1 MLTTT
6 YYFGAFVSTGGLVKL
21 ITIAGGGSTRGIY
34 TVSDNGSAISTSR
47 KTLGDYRVI
56 KGSDDGRYIL
66 VNGGTN
72 AMVRSTDYGESFNS
86 VTGFIVTNDMAVSYT
101 GQYMIASGS
110 GYKLWKSSDFGANW
124 TNITA
129 SNALVNGLPNPAIY
143 TSTTTTWGA
152 CTISYTGQY
161 MSVAGFFNQGTFQN
175 KAYVFIS
182 SDYGANWKSKLIIST
197 TTDPGISTSTMSY
210 NDTGIPIR
218 LFIATYNDGI
228 FYIDF

>member
-1 MLTTT
+1 
-6 YYFGAFVSTGGLVKL
+6 
-21 ITIAGGGSTRGIY
+21 
-34 TVSDNGSAISTSR
+34 
-47 KTLGDYRVI
+47 
-56 KGSDDGRYIL
+56 
-66 VNGGTN
+66 
-72 AMVRSTDYGESFNS
+72 
-86 VTGFIVTNDMAVSYT
+86 MAVSYT
-101 GQYMIASGS
+101 GEYMIASGS
-110 GYKLWKSSDFGANW
+110 GYKLWISSNYGNNW

-182 SDYGANWKSKLIIST
+182 SNFGSSWTSKLIIST

-210 NDTGIPIR
+210 NDAGIPIR
-218 LFIATYNDGI
+218 IFIATYANGI